1 MQEMVPRMAG
11 PQTMLGDAIGKA
23 IAVFESSDL
32 DEQVLI
38 LLTDGNDTGSLVPPT
53 NAAAIARDRGITV
66 HVIGM
71 GDPSGLGEAALDTK
85 TLEAIA
91 DTTGGLF
98 FLAQDRAALDGIYG
112 ELDRLSN
119 REQSVLS
126 YRPVKDVFHWPLGIA
141 VFLILFWNSVQAAR
155 QLVPRLTTG
164 AAS

>member
-1 MQEMVPRMAG
+1 
-11 PQTMLGDAIGKA
+11 
-23 IAVFESSDL
+23 
-32 DEQVLI
+32 
-38 LLTDGNDTGSLVPPT
+38 
-53 NAAAIARDRGITV
+53 V

-141 VFLILFWNSVQAAR
+141 VFLILFWNSVQAVR

-164 AAS
+164 AAT